1 MKRLFQ
7 QAGDVWLDAQIK
19 SRLGLDPDDDWRNM
33 LGEFLVPEAARVNI
47 NYWVANIDQWTA
59 HVCGHLSALRMV
71 ALERLLAVEALLA
84 LHAGTPESAEPTEPM
99 PAALAPS
106 SVASDYARFPYGAER
121 ALQLRPGWW
130 ARFQRADGFLPGAAR
145 LAVAGGIVL
154 AVLCVGSLSG
164 ESRLAIYNGL
174 GLPVEVKLDGA
185 AFTLQPYSSLVRD
198 DAPQRRHHIVSR
210 NEQGQ
215 LLEEFDTEEVGSFSG
230 AVYNVGGAAVLVE
243 STASY
248 GSAAQVPP
256 RILGA
261 PRWSSTNAD
270 ILFSRPPDKVSSNGS
285 NTRSVLSGVSELEPA
300 QQLALLDDGAER
312 TRVIGWHARWDET
325 LQPHTAEWL
334 KLAANDPAHAGILA
348 QRLKASPRDVVL
360 LRAQQ
365 DLAGAERSAAVCAPY
380 QASAAREPD
389 NGDLKYIALRCPAD
403 SGERVRQIL
412 AARRTWPD
420 NPWLAYAAAYARME
434 SGDLAAMA
442 AAIPE
447 LELVVKTLP
456 PKAEDAAVLLARLQ
470 RYTGQSI
477 DRAALIAAAPSLNNM
492 LALELSPQ
500 DAELT
505 RLVGIMQ
512 HGAEHAEG
520 DSPALGYTLMARGEL
535 DAASKQT
542 LSDDAQSLRLLRMLA
557 GSDGVSNDVIRRAL
571 ALPQDQ
577 GNDPAAYLV
586 SLALA
591 IKAGADTASYV
602 DTGKVIFGVYQPK
615 VMAFLEHV
623 RRGGNLPA
631 AEASLSA
638 MPLSVRMYVYN
649 AGIILL
655 GDKAPPAW
663 RIASQRLLFA
673 SERPY
678 FHS

>member
-1 MKRLFQ
+1 M
-7 QAGDVWLDAQIK
+7 
-19 SRLGLDPDDDWRNM
+19 
-33 LGEFLVPEAARVNI
+33 
-47 NYWVANIDQWTA
+47 
-59 HVCGHLSALRMV
+59 CGHLSALRMV

-84 LHAGTPESAEPTEPM
+84 LHAGTPEPTEPTEPM

-106 SVASDYARFPYGAER
+106 SVASDYVRFPYGAER
-121 ALQLRPGWW
+121 PLQLRPGWW

-145 LAVAGGIVL
+145 LALAGGIVL

-185 AFTLQPYSSLVRD
+185 TFTLQPYSSLVRD
-198 DAPQRRHHIVSR
+198 VAPQRRHHIVSR

-270 ILFSRPPDKVSSNGS
+270 ILFSRPPDKVSGNSS
-285 NTRSVLSGVSELEPA
+285 NTRSVLAGLGELEPE
-300 QQLALLDDGAER
+300 QQLALLTDAAER
-312 TRVIGWHARWDET
+312 TRVIGWHARWDDT
-325 LQPHTAEWL
+325 LQPHTADWL
-334 KLAANDPAHAGILA
+334 ELAARDTAHAGILA

-360 LRAQQ
+360 LRIQQ
-365 DLAGAERSAAVCAPY
+365 DLAGPERSAAVCAPY

-389 NGDLKYIALRCPAD
+389 NGDLQYIALRCSQASPEL
-403 SGERVRQIL
+403 SRQFL
-412 AARRTWPD
+412 AASRTWPD
-420 NPWLAYAAAYARME
+420 NPWLAYVAAYTRLD
-434 SGDLAAMA
+434 SGDLV

-447 LELVVKTLP
+447 LQLVVKKLP
-456 PKAEDAAVLLARLQ
+456 PKAEEAAVLLARLQ

-477 DRAALIAAAPSLNNM
+477 DLAALREVSPRLNTM
-492 LALELSPQ
+492 LMLERSPE
-500 DAELT
+500 DAKMMRLT
-505 RLVGIMQ
+505 GMDAGEAWQ
-512 HGAEHAEG
+512 A
-520 DSPALGYTLMARGEL
+520 DSESPLPGYSLMARGDL
-535 DAASKQT
+535 DAADKRT
-542 LSDDAQSLRLLRMLA
+542 LGHDWQSAHLLRMLA
-557 GSDGVSNDVIRRAL
+557 GSDGASSDVIRRAL

-577 GNDPAAYLV
+577 GSDPGTHLV

-591 IKAGADTASYV
+591 MKTGADTAPYM
-602 DTGKVIFGVYQPK
+602 DTGKVMLGIYQPK
-615 VMAFLEHV
+615 VMAFLEQL
-623 RRGGNLPA
+623 RRGANPA
-631 AEASLSA
+631 TAEASLSA
-638 MPLSVRMYVYN
+638 VPLAVRMYVYS

-663 RIASQRLLFA
+663 RIASRRMLFA